1 MRLNDYVM
9 LTDARFASPCI
20 IQRVNADSDIGRI
33 APELEIEEA
42 TPRADQGVALSDVKS
57 AWLPAPGMVVFFIC
71 LISFLASAWV
81 STNVFDRLPHVED
94 DVAFLFQAKTIASG
108 HLLATPPQSPIF
120 FQIPFVIIRD
130 GHWFGKY
137 PPGYP
142 MVLAI
147 GVFFGH
153 AWLLNPIVGAID
165 VALGLSRW
173 PSLL

>member
-1 MRLNDYVM
+1 M
-9 LTDARFASPCI
+9 
-20 IQRVNADSDIGRI
+20 NADSDIAGI

-42 TPRADQGVALSDVKS
+42 PARADRDDA
-57 AWLPAPGMVVFFIC
+57 LPAVRSVWRPGPGLLVLFIC

-147 GVFFGH
+147 GVLF
-153 AWLLNPIVGAID
+153 
-165 VALGLSRW
+165 
-173 PSLL
+173 